1 MLEHLPLR
9 CSAALGTKGSRC
21 WRSAVPSSDFLLP
34 PPLSPLGP
42 SPASPHSL
50 GPSLPSCPLC
60 CSGLHC
66 HPAPALLVLD
76 PGVGWSA
83 HGLLLLLPHARDFG
97 FFSGFCSTSHH
108 PRGHVSPGGSGS
120 GGPSGHVSGKCNSF
134 LFSHLGGQN
143 DAGLNPKALSCR
155 GGNRL
160 CLSPP
165 ALRSGAPVLGSSVP
179 GSPHLTCHSV
189 EFRSPPSLRA
199 AVSVRAELTTVNAQK
214 GKLSWLLEGQLFL
227 CGSAVA
233 SSHHPTAF
241 RVC

>member
-1 MLEHLPLR
+1 MW
-9 CSAALGTKGSRC
+9 A
-21 WRSAVPSSDFLLP
+21 
-34 PPLSPLGP
+34 
-42 SPASPHSL
+42 
-50 GPSLPSCPLC
+50 
-60 CSGLHC
+60 
-66 HPAPALLVLD
+66 
-76 PGVGWSA
+76 
-83 HGLLLLLPHARDFG
+83 GLLTASYSSFPMQGTLVSSLA
-97 FFSGFCSTSHH
+97 SA
-108 PRGHVSPGGSGS
+108 PRPTTREDMCLQGGAGS